1 MIGSGREI
9 PEKEKNS
16 EGKRKERRDT
26 QLYRG
31 AQLEKTGEQT
41 GQRKKQTDN
50 KVEGSR
56 GKGQKEEN
64 K

>member
-26 QLYRG
+26 QLNRG
-31 AQLEKTGEQT
+31 IQLEKTGEQT
-41 GQRKKQTDN
+41 GHREKNRK
-50 KVEGSR
+50 
-56 GKGQKEEN
+56 
-64 K
+64 